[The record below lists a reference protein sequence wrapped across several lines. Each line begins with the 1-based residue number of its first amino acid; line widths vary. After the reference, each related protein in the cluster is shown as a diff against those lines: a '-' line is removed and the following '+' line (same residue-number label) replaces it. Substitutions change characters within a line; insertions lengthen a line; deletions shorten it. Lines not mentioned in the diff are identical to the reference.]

1 MPGKNIGSVSSSYLS
16 LRPPRKYYNQN
27 ILLIYLK
34 KIIPGNNVF
43 FSEAHAGSIS
53 MRQLWGIKI
62 KLVSIVQ

>member
-27 ILLIYLK
+27 ILFIAK

-53 MRQLWGIKI
+53 MRQLCFIKI